1 MTQLSPVRTAKPTRQ
16 RRGTKR
22 HPGWRSR
29 CRRHVGRRLLDARR
43 DERGS
48 VELVV
53 ATPLLLVMI
62 LMVIQFAMF
71 EHASQ
76 VAQATA
82 AQALAATRTVD
93 GSTAT
98 GETEGQAVMANIGRG
113 VLDNPQI
120 DVSRTQTTAAVTV
133 HGTTEGIVPLWHLS
147 VSATSSGPVER
158 FASGQ

>member
-1 MTQLSPVRTAKPTRQ
+1 L
-16 RRGTKR
+16 
-22 HPGWRSR
+22 H
-29 CRRHVGRRLLDARR
+29 ARR

-62 LMVIQFAMF
+62 LMVIQFAMY

-93 GSTAT
+93 GTTAT
-98 GETEGQAVMANIGRG
+98 GQTEGQAVMASIGHG

-120 DVSRTQTTAAVTV
+120 EVSRTQTTAAVTV

-147 VSATSSGPVER
+147 VSASSSGPVER
-158 FASGQ
+158 FASGR

>member
-1 MTQLSPVRTAKPTRQ
+1 MTQRSPVRPARASLQP
-16 RRGTKR
+16 RGEQGHR
-22 HPGWRSR
+22 GWRPT
-29 CRRHVGRRLLDARR
+29 CRRHVGRRLLDGRC

-53 ATPLLLVMI
+53 ATPLLLLMI
-62 LMVIQFAMF
+62 LMVIQFAMY

-82 AQALAATRTVD
+82 AQALAATRTLD
-93 GSTAT
+93 GTTAT
-98 GETEGQAVMANIGRG
+98 GQTEGQAVMANIGHG
-113 VLDNPQI
+113 VLDDPQI
-120 DVSRTQTTAAVTV
+120 NVSRTQTTAAVTV